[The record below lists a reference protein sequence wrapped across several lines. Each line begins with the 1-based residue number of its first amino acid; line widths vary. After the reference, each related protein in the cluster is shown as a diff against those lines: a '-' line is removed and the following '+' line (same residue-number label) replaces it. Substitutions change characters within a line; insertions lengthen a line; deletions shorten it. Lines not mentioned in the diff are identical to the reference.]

1 MKAGE
6 CSAFNIPETRNMKQL
21 KLAGLIAAPFT
32 PFDERGEVNYAMI
45 EKQAANLIADGVNGA
60 YVCGTTDEGISC
72 SVEERMCLMEAWKN
86 ASRGKLVLIA
96 HTGALSLKDAAVLS
110 RKAVELGY
118 DAFSVIPPTF
128 FKPGTEAALVDY
140 CAEVAAFAP
149 ELPFYYYHT
158 MNSGVNLWMPRFL
171 ELAESRIPNL
181 GGIKFNHHNLY
192 EYQNCLYACG
202 GKYDIV
208 FGVDEFFAGAL
219 ALGAK
224 AFIGSTYNYS
234 ACLYQKVWKAFDAG
248 DWQTV
253 ALNMRKIC
261 RGVDLL
267 NANGGIPAG
276 KSMMLV
282 KGIECGKARLPL
294 KQLSGAERRAIADA
308 MKRIIEE

>member
-1 MKAGE
+1 
-6 CSAFNIPETRNMKQL
+6 MKQL

-45 EKQAANLIADGVNGA
+45 EKQAANLIADGVGGA
-60 YVCGTTDEGISC
+60 YVCGTTGEGISC
-72 SVEERMCLMEAWKN
+72 SVEERMCIMEAWKN
-86 ASRGKLVLIA
+86 ASRGKLILIA
-96 HTGALSLKDAAVLS
+96 HTGALSLKDAETLS
-110 RKAVELGY
+110 RKAVELDY
-118 DAFSVIPPTF
+118 DAFSVIPTTF
-128 FKPGTEAALVDY
+128 FKPGTEEILVDY
-140 CAEVAAFAP
+140 CAQVAAFAP

-158 MNSGVNLWMPRFL
+158 MNSGVNLWMPRVL

-234 ACLYQKVWKAFDAG
+234 ACLYQKVWQAFNAG
-248 DWQTV
+248 DWPTV

-267 NANGGIPAG
+267 NANGGLPAG
-276 KSMMLV
+276 KAMMLV
-282 KGIECGKARLPL
+282 KNIECGRARLPL
-294 KQLSGAERRAIADA
+294 KQLSDAERRSIADA
-308 MKRIIEE
+308 MKRIIGE

>member
-1 MKAGE
+1 
-6 CSAFNIPETRNMKQL
+6 MKQL

-45 EKQAANLIADGVNGA
+45 EKQAASLIADEVKGA
-60 YVCGTTDEGISC
+60 YVCGTTGEGISC
-72 SVEERMCLMEAWKN
+72 SVEERIRIMEAWKR
-86 ASRGKLVLIA
+86 AAQGKLVLIA
-96 HTGALSLKDAAVLS
+96 HTGALSLKDVEVLS
-110 RKAVELGY
+110 RKAAELGY
-118 DAFSVIPPTF
+118 DAFSVIPTTF
-128 FKPGTEAALVDY
+128 FKPGSEAVLVDY

-158 MNSGVNLWMPRFL
+158 MNSGVALWMPRFL
-171 ELAESRIPNL
+171 ELADGRIPNL

-192 EYQNCLYACG
+192 EYQNCLYAAG

-234 ACLYQKVWKAFDAG
+234 ACLYQKVWRAFDAG
-248 DWQTV
+248 DWTTV
-253 ALNMRKIC
+253 AVNMRKIC

-267 NANGGIPAG
+267 NANGGLPAG
-276 KSMMLV
+276 KAMMMV

-294 KQLSGAERRAIADA
+294 RQLSGAERRSIADA
-308 MKRIIEE
+308 MRNIIGE

>member
-1 MKAGE
+1 
-6 CSAFNIPETRNMKQL
+6 MKQL

-32 PFDERGEVNYAMI
+32 PFDEQGEVNYAMI
-45 EKQAANLIADGVNGA
+45 EKQAAALIADGVGGA
-60 YVCGTTDEGISC
+60 YVCGTTGEGISC
-72 SVEERMCLMEAWKN
+72 SVEERVRIMETWKN
-86 ASRGKLVLIA
+86 ASQGKLVLIA
-96 HTGALSLKDAAVLS
+96 HTGALSLKDVSTLS
-110 RKAVELGY
+110 RKAVELGF
-118 DAFSVIPPTF
+118 DAFSVIPTTF
-128 FKPGTEAALVDY
+128 FRPGSEAALVDY
-140 CAEVAAFAP
+140 CAQVAACAP

-171 ELAESRIPNL
+171 ELADGRIPNL
-181 GGIKFNHHNLY
+181 GGIKFNSHNLY
-192 EYQNCLYACG
+192 EYQDCLYAAG

-234 ACLYQKVWKAFDAG
+234 ACLYRKVWRAFDAA
-248 DWQTV
+248 DWPTV
-253 ALNMRKIC
+253 ALYMRKIC

-267 NANGGIPAG
+267 NANGGLPAG

-282 KGIECGKARLPL
+282 KGIECGRARLPL
-294 KQLSGAERRAIADA
+294 KQLSDAERRRIADA

>member
-1 MKAGE
+1 
-6 CSAFNIPETRNMKQL
+6 MKQL
-21 KLAGLIAAPFT
+21 KLTGLIAAPFT

-45 EKQAANLIADGVNGA
+45 EKQAANLIADGVGGA
-60 YVCGTTDEGISC
+60 YVCGTTGEGISC
-72 SVEERMCLMEAWKN
+72 SVEERIRIMETWKK
-86 ASRGKLVLIA
+86 ASQGKLVLIA
-96 HTGALSLKDAAVLS
+96 HTGALSLKDVSTLS
-110 RKAVELGY
+110 RQAVELGF
-118 DAFSVIPPTF
+118 DAFSVIPTTF

-140 CAEVAAFAP
+140 CARVAACAP

-171 ELAESRIPNL
+171 ELAAGRIPNL
-181 GGIKFNHHNLY
+181 GGIKFNSHNLY
-192 EYQNCLYACG
+192 EYQDCLYAAG

-234 ACLYQKVWKAFDAG
+234 ACLYRQVWKAFDAS
-248 DWQTV
+248 DWPTV
-253 ALNMRKIC
+253 ALYMRKIC

-267 NANGGIPAG
+267 NANGGLPAG
-276 KSMMLV
+276 KAMMLV

-294 KQLSGAERRAIADA
+294 KQLSDAERREIADA